1 MESTLNTAVPA
12 THRIHPLMAI
22 AAVSVI
28 AASATGVAAM
38 FGVLP
43 HTSASVVSQEALV
56 AQSAAQFSAQSI
68 QTPAAAAARTAAQV
82 TDGVVTVPA
91 RKHTVKVAQA
101 PREATPAEPRYE
113 ARNEPRDTGVAR
125 VPVQEPA
132 PIQAE
137 PQRSAEA
144 PRQSCYDCGVIE
156 SVNEVERA
164 GDGTGL
170 GAVGGAIAGG
180 ALGNTMGRGRGNLA
194 MSVLGAVG
202 GAIAGHQVEKKVRA
216 SKSYEITVRFDDGS
230 IRTVSQS
237 TPPAWRAG
245 DKVRVDGGSIQP
257 RE

>member
-1 MESTLNTAVPA
+1 MESTLNHAVPE
-12 THRIHPLMAI
+12 TRRIHPLMAI

-43 HTSASVVSQEALV
+43 HTTASVVSQEALV
-56 AQSAAQFSAQSI
+56 AQSAAQMSAQSI
-68 QTPAAAAARTAAQV
+68 QAPVTSAARSAAQG
-82 TDGVVTVPA
+82 TDQVVTVPA

-101 PREATPAEPRYE
+101 PRDTLPAEPRYE
-113 ARNEPRDTGVAR
+113 ARNEGRDTSVAR

-132 PIQAE
+132 PVQAE

-144 PRQSCYDCGVIE
+144 PRQSCYDCGVVE

-202 GAIAGHQVEKKVRA
+202 GAIAGHQVEKKVRSA
-216 SKSYEITVRFDDGS
+216 KSYEITVRFDDGS
-230 IRTVSQS
+230 MRTISQA

-245 DKVRVDGGSIQP
+245 DKVRMDGGSIQP
-257 RE
+257 RA

>member
-1 MESTLNTAVPA
+1 M
-12 THRIHPLMAI
+12 
-22 AAVSVI
+22 
-28 AASATGVAAM
+28 
-38 FGVLP
+38 
-43 HTSASVVSQEALV
+43 
-56 AQSAAQFSAQSI
+56 
-68 QTPAAAAARTAAQV
+68 
-82 TDGVVTVPA
+82 
-91 RKHTVKVAQA
+91 
-101 PREATPAEPRYE
+101 
-113 ARNEPRDTGVAR
+113 
-125 VPVQEPA
+125 
-132 PIQAE
+132 
-137 PQRSAEA
+137 
-144 PRQSCYDCGVIE
+144 IE

>member
-28 AASATGVAAM
+28 AASDTGVAAM

-144 PRQSCYDCGVIE
+144 PRQSCYDCGVID
-156 SVNEVERA
+156 SVRMIENSV
-164 GDGTGL
+164 GTP
-170 GAVGGAIAGG
+170 A
-180 ALGNTMGRGRGNLA
+180 
-194 MSVLGAVG
+194 
-202 GAIAGHQVEKKVRA
+202 
-216 SKSYEITVRFDDGS
+216 
-230 IRTVSQS
+230 RTA
-237 TPPAWRAG
+237 P
-245 DKVRVDGGSIQP
+245 
-257 RE
+257 